1 MPVPRLPEPIPPAAP
16 TVADLERNRRA
27 SARAAL
33 YLALVVVAA
42 AGGAAWTWLGAAL
55 EVRGRAFDWIDVD
68 YQALPAVQ
76 ELQRLVAIDS
86 SVPEGLA
93 AAAGFLATRLRAA
106 GVEPV
111 IERVGD
117 GEAVNLWAVLEGD
130 DPRAVVL
137 HQHLDVEP
145 VPDPSA
151 WRYPPF
157 AAQIEGPWLYG
168 RGAFDMKSLGI
179 AQLEAF
185 VRLAAAGRR
194 PARSVILLATSGEE
208 TGSRLGMR
216 WVLAR
221 HPELVERFTVVLT
234 EGGAVEGRTPEDV
247 KYWGVEFA
255 QKRLVEV
262 TVCGGDRERLEEL
275 RAELIDSGRPLDRLR
290 LTPEVAAFLRVYAPT
305 RDREDLRRLL
315 ADPAGLLRDLPTF
328 DDQPAYLKA
337 MFRDE
342 SVPFPVVAADGGGW
356 ELRVLFHLL
365 PGSRPE
371 TAIAHLLPP
380 WRRHGLEVAVYDE
393 GGAGHG
399 SPPDHPLLSAVERV
413 VHRRY
418 PGVPTGP
425 LFLPWTATDS
435 RFVRARGIPSYG
447 VSPFMILTPEVTT
460 QAQSGTVN
468 ERIALPGFVE
478 GVELYAELV
487 ELLAGEV
494 DGD

>member
-1 MPVPRLPEPIPPAAP
+1 MPHLPPSPNPPAAP

-33 YLALVVVAA
+33 YLALAVVAGASA
-42 AGGAAWTWLGAAL
+42 ALWLWLGAAL

-68 YQALPAVQ
+68 YQQVPAVQ
-76 ELQRLVAIDS
+76 ELQRLVAIDT
-86 SVPEGLA
+86 SVPGGLE
-93 AAAGFLATRLRAA
+93 AAAGLLAARLREA
-106 GVEPV
+106 GIEPV
-111 IERVGD
+111 IERLG

-145 VPDPSA
+145 VPDPAA

-157 AAQIEGPWLYG
+157 AGRIEGPWLYG

-179 AQLEAF
+179 AQLEAV
-185 VRLAAAGRR
+185 VRLAARGRR

-208 TGSRLGMR
+208 TGSQLGMR
-216 WVLAR
+216 WVLAS
-221 HPELVERFTVVLT
+221 HPELVERFAVMLT

-247 KYWGVEFA
+247 KYWGTEFA

-275 RAELIDSGRPLDRLR
+275 RGELIETGRPLDRLR
-290 LTPEVAAFLRVYAPT
+290 LTPEVAAFLEVYSPT

-315 ADPAGLLRDLPTF
+315 ADPAGLIRDLPTF

-342 SVPFPVVAADGGGW
+342 SVPYPVVEAEGGGW
-356 ELRVLFHLL
+356 ELRVLLHLL
-365 PGSRPE
+365 PGSRPQD
-371 TAIAHLLPP
+371 AIDHLLPA

-393 GGAGHG
+393 GGAGRG
-399 SPPDHPLLSAVERV
+399 SPPDHPVLLAVERV
-413 VHRRY
+413 IHRRY

-447 VSPFMILTPEVTT
+447 VSPFMVLTPEVMS
-460 QAQSGTVN
+460 QARSGTVN

-478 GVELYAELV
+478 GVEVYAELV
-487 ELLAGEV
+487 ERLADGV

>member
-1 MPVPRLPEPIPPAAP
+1 
-16 TVADLERNRRA
+16 
-27 SARAAL
+27 
-33 YLALVVVAA
+33 
-42 AGGAAWTWLGAAL
+42 
-55 EVRGRAFDWIDVD
+55 
-68 YQALPAVQ
+68 
-76 ELQRLVAIDS
+76 
-86 SVPEGLA
+86 
-93 AAAGFLATRLRAA
+93 
-106 GVEPV
+106 
-111 IERVGD
+111 
-117 GEAVNLWAVLEGD
+117 
-130 DPRAVVL
+130 
-137 HQHLDVEP
+137 
-145 VPDPSA
+145 
-151 WRYPPF
+151 
-157 AAQIEGPWLYG
+157 
-168 RGAFDMKSLGI
+168 
-179 AQLEAF
+179 
-185 VRLAAAGRR
+185 
-194 PARSVILLATSGEE
+194 VILLATSGEE

-262 TVCGGDRERLEEL
+262 TVCGGDRERLERL
-275 RAELIDSGRPLDRLR
+275 RAELIDIGRPLDRLR

-328 DDQPAYLKA
+328 DGQPAYLKA

-342 SVPFPVVAADGGGW
+342 SVPFPVVEADGGGW
-356 ELRVLFHLL
+356 ELRVLLHLL

-371 TAIAHLLPP
+371 AVIAHLLPA
-380 WRRHGLEVAVYDE
+380 WQRHGLDVTVYDE
-393 GGAGHG
+393 GGADRG